1 MRTGPIIAIIGAVS
15 SIAANPLARADD
27 LGWFSGISARP
38 LIKDVEVARLN
49 SRVDGS
55 DAGQRIY
62 SAYRINKALGF
73 ELGYADSP
81 KTDASGA
88 SMAPLGPFSGTVK
101 ARGWQLSGV
110 GTLPLGE
117 RFGLFGRVGAYRGD
131 VDLNA
136 NLGGAGDNAFRAMYG
151 MGLKYD
157 FNSNLRL
164 QGTWDRFRLG
174 GGRSATD
181 SDSSLLSIGLK
192 YKF

>member
-1 MRTGPIIAIIGAVS
+1 MRTGSLIAMIGAVL
-15 SIAANPLARADD
+15 SIATSSFARADD

-38 LIKDVEVARLN
+38 LIKDVDVAGFN
-49 SRVDGS
+49 SRVDRS
-55 DAGQRIY
+55 DAGQRVY
-62 SAYRINKALGF
+62 SAYRINKSLGL

-81 KTDASGA
+81 KIDDSG
-88 SMAPLGPFSGTVK
+88 STIAPPGPFSGAVK

-117 RFGLFGRVGAYRGD
+117 RFGIFGRVGAYRGD
-131 VDLNA
+131 VGLNA
-136 NLGGAGDNAFRAMYG
+136 NLGGAGDNGLRAMYG

-174 GGRSATD
+174 SGRSAADT
-181 SDSSLLSIGLK
+181 DSSLLSIGLK